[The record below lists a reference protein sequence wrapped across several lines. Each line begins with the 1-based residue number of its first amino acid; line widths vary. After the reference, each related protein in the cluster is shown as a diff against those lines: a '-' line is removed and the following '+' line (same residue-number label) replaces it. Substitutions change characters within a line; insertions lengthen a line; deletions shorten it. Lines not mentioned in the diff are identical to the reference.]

1 MATTQGIKLDE
12 ETQKRLKALAEKR
25 RRSPHWIMRDA
36 VERYL
41 TQEEQYELEKT
52 EDLAEYEDYLVTG
65 KAIDNTE
72 VSVWL
77 EELAHGKKTPW
88 PKQK

>member
-41 TQEEQYELEKT
+41 TEEELYEQEKA
-52 EDLAEYEDYLVTG
+52 EDLAEFEDYLVTG
-65 KAIDNTE
+65 KAIDNAE

-77 EELAHGKKTPW
+77 EELAHGKKTSW
-88 PKQK
+88 SKQK

>member
-1 MATTQGIKLDE
+1 MATSQGIKLDE

-36 VERYL
+36 IERYL
-41 TQEEQYELEKT
+41 TEEEQYEQEKA

-65 KAIDNTE
+65 KAIDNIE

-77 EELAHGKKTPW
+77 EGLAHGKKTSW
-88 PKQK
+88 SKQK